1 MLRITSSDIRGIRLA
16 LGQAE
21 KAPHDQWRVGAILM
35 RGGSVLS
42 TGYNRYRNSPAQ
54 VDLDGV
60 SYHAEDVAIR
70 KAGNVKGATLYVAR
84 ITRHGFLGV
93 AKPCER
99 CQGLLLANE
108 VHTVVWT
115 TPYGL
120 QKMRVMALAT
130 HTGDPQERPSAT

>member
-54 VDLDGV
+54 VELDGV

-84 ITRHGFLGV
+84 ITRRGYLGI
-93 AKPCER
+93 AKPCAR
-99 CQGLLLANE
+99 CQDLLME
-108 VHTVVWT
+108 HDIHKVVWT

-120 QKMRVMALAT
+120 QKARAITLAT
-130 HTGDPQERPSAT
+130 HKEDRQAPPSSI